1 MVWLIQLHKNNFK
14 GKSMKVTTKVII
26 IDLKKEIAKTV
37 VLTGDF
43 ELKKHRKGTLGH
55 CHT

>member
-1 MVWLIQLHKNNFK
+1 
-14 GKSMKVTTKVII
+14 VINI
-26 IDLKKEIAKTV
+26 GFIKEIAKTV

-55 CHT
+55 CPA